1 MSMQPSSAAR
11 RRQERA
17 KRNYETAKA
26 AEHRIYNQSQ
36 AMYERFAREN
46 QDLDFCRSI
55 VEQVESGRPIS
66 PKQAAALLSLAA
78 KTGRKIKPAKSTT
91 RNKV

>member
-55 VEQVESGRPIS
+55 VEQVHGYDFLRT
-66 PKQAAALLSLAA
+66 KLLQSD
-78 KTGRKIKPAKSTT
+78 G
-91 RNKV
+91 